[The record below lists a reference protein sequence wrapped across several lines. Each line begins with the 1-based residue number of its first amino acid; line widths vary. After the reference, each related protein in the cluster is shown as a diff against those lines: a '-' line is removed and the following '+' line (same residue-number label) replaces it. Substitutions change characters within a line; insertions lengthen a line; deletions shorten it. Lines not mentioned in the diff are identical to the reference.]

1 MTETS
6 ILFFYLNRS
15 TFNCVMADRSLVSS
29 KSAAAS
35 SLPSVDNL
43 IPSMLSRFDH
53 SSDAWQN
60 RLSVLKK
67 PRVLISL
74 FLASS
79 AFYCFVIGRD
89 RYTSVS
95 EFVIQQAAPLN
106 TSSASVLA
114 GAAAAPQVLTSL
126 VDGQYLQVY
135 LASSEVKNRLF
146 PDPASLEKEYK
157 QSLPDLFSGLSS
169 GSSLPQQLSFYR
181 KQLQVSP
188 QPLSGSVI
196 VRTVGY
202 APDQAFRF
210 NQSLLVQSRRFVNE
224 VNQSISADQNL
235 FAKKE
240 VELAENNLQEASR
253 TLEVFQEKFG
263 QLNVASEQAA
273 TSSFI
278 SGLES
283 RLVDLKVEEATL
295 RRQYRDPDAPEVTFI
310 ADQVSELEIQIRKE
324 RQKSVSENGRD
335 LNSLAIQETSLRSN
349 VEFATESLQSA
360 RLAADNSRRES
371 KRQLKFVVMLSQPQR
386 PVSPDQNWRWQ
397 AFLGSI
403 GIIVVAWGVGGFILA
418 AMKKA

>member
-1 MTETS
+1 
-6 ILFFYLNRS
+6 
-15 TFNCVMADRSLVSS
+15 
-29 KSAAAS
+29 
-35 SLPSVDNL
+35 
-43 IPSMLSRFDH
+43 
-53 SSDAWQN
+53 
-60 RLSVLKK
+60 
-67 PRVLISL
+67 
-74 FLASS
+74 
-79 AFYCFVIGRD
+79 
-89 RYTSVS
+89 
-95 EFVIQQAAPLN
+95 
-106 TSSASVLA
+106 LA